1 MVRNKMPR
9 LVARAQKIFGLKL
22 IFITDFRAAFESP
35 LLLDLYVLVISAVQC
50 MFSSSS
56 YSPWNSFWVF
66 INFYVCQINISLVSS
81 SSPFLQSHLHL
92 WLQIKLVLSENK
104 IHYVV
109 PRLYGLSY
117 GNEKNNFL
125 WQFVGCFFL
134 LRGRIENYKN
144 ETFGLTIRLLSCHES
159 MYV

>member
-109 PRLYGLSY
+109 PRLYGLWY
-117 GNEKNNFL
+117 GIEKYNFL
-125 WQFVGCFFL
+125 WQFVWLLFF
-134 LRGRIENYKN
+134 Y
-144 ETFGLTIRLLSCHES
+144 
-159 MYV
+159 